1 MVYMTRSCTKVL
13 MDISGF
19 DRYVVRNRLSSLIIL
34 TKKSIRSLEYFEVN
48 LMLGISKNSFSFS
61 SSCCHK
67 KKIPS
72 VYLHQSFKIR
82 SSRSRIK
89 IVAHSGAIL
98 VPMVVSHSCSNKDKL
113 CSKILFF
120 NTHLAK
126 SIRGSVDIVFFSLDS
141 KDFLND
147 IKPS

>member
-1 MVYMTRSCTKVL
+1 MVYMTRCCTKVL
-13 MDISGF
+13 MGVSGF
-19 DRYVVRNRLSSLIIL
+19 DRYVVSNRLFSLIIL

-61 SSCCHK
+61 SSCCHN
-67 KKIPS
+67 KKIS

-89 IVAHSGAIL
+89 IIAHSGAIL

-126 SIRGSVDIVFFSLDS
+126 SIRGSVDIVFSLDS